1 MCNVVGDY
9 FSNIFAKPDS
19 MNNSEVEA
27 SPRLVT
33 EAQNEKL
40 TEEVTFEEFT
50 LAVNQMHPD
59 KASGPDGLNPAFY
72 QSFWKIMGKEVF
84 ECCKKWLR
92 GDPFPADL
100 NSTNVVLIPK
110 KDNAATMRDFRP
122 IALCNVL
129 YKIMAK
135 VLANRLKEILPG
147 IIAENQSAFVAGR
160 NITDNFLV
168 AFEVIHHM
176 RNKKRGQ
183 DGEIALKLDVSKA
196 YDRVD
201 WSYLHQR
208 MVAMGFCEGWIKWMM
223 RCVTTVG
230 YEFCF
235 NGMTVGP
242 IVPGRGL
249 RQGDPLSP
257 YLFLF
262 CVEGLSI
269 ALDNTAARGEIH
281 GCRISTSA
289 PEITHLLFADDSFL
303 FFKAE
308 VSEVLKIK
316 SILEEYAVKSGQS
329 INFQKSGIFY
339 SSNVRREKQVEFSE
353 ILGVSNDIS
362 SSNYLGLPA
371 LIGRSKK
378 RMFGFLKEKVS
389 RKLQA
394 WCAKPISRAGK
405 TVLLKN
411 AAQSIPSYCM
421 TCFLLPISLC
431 QEIER
436 LFNEYW
442 WKSGNGQRRGVHWHS
457 WESMSMSKG
466 KGGLGFRSLYGF
478 NIALLG
484 KQVWRCMSRPNLLVS
499 RVLKARYFSDSS
511 LLHAVKGNNSS
522 TVWGGIW
529 QVKEL
534 LKGGYRWVVGNGSDI
549 IATKDHWLR
558 DKNNFCVE
566 DFHGYAGRSECVKSL
581 FIPGTKIWD
590 ERKVKQLFMMVDA
603 KAILATRVPHH
614 EVEDRI
620 VWSSSKDGIY
630 TVKAGYNFWHNRNV
644 DSSAIPQ
651 SNGWH
656 KVWQLTLPHKVKIFI
671 WRFCRN
677 NLPVRV
683 RLQGKGIPVPTSCP
697 MCNVDIENLRHV
709 FFECSFAMSCW
720 QHVNL
725 LYDTNEMDEA
735 NVWLL
740 HKLETASQSE
750 ITQVCMVLYGIWFWR
765 NKQVWEGKTV
775 TGKVAVECC
784 SKMVQD
790 WKEARAK
797 GVTEKRVHQSQ
808 TNCNLRKWTTPAAGE
823 YKVNVDAS
831 WFQGAESFSIGM
843 VIRNHL
849 GSFVEGRTVVLSQ
862 AADALEA
869 EVLGIREALSWVKSM
884 DGRKVTVESDSL
896 VAVNAINGQNKFL
909 LEVGHIID
917 HCRLLLQSLSGVSV
931 KFVRKQA
938 NEVAHGLAKMPCSV
952 NCFIIFTSPPT
963 HLVEICTIDAS

>member
-1 MCNVVGDY
+1 
-9 FSNIFAKPDS
+9 
-19 MNNSEVEA
+19 MNNIEVEA

-33 EAQNEKL
+33 EAHNEKL

-50 LAVNQMHPD
+50 IAVNQMHPD
-59 KASGPDGLNPAFY
+59 KVSGPDGLNPAFY

-92 GDPFPADL
+92 GDPFPVDL

-129 YKIMAK
+129 YKIMVK
-135 VLANRLKEILPG
+135 VLANRLKEVLPG
-147 IIAENQSAFVAGR
+147 IIAENQSAFVDGR
-160 NITDNFLV
+160 NITYNFLV

-183 DGEIALKLDVSKA
+183 DGEITLKLDVSKA

-208 MVAMGFCEGWIKWMM
+208 MVVMGFCEGWIKWMM
-223 RCVTTVG
+223 RCVTTVV

-242 IVPGRGL
+242 IIPGRGL

-269 ALDNTAARGEIH
+269 ALDNTAARGKIH

-289 PEITHLLFADDSFL
+289 PEITHLLFADDIFL

-339 SSNVRREKQVEFSE
+339 SSNIRRDKQVEFSE

-378 RMFGFLKEKVS
+378 RVFGFLKEK
-389 RKLQA
+389 
-394 WCAKPISRAGK
+394 
-405 TVLLKN
+405 
-411 AAQSIPSYCM
+411 
-421 TCFLLPISLC
+421 
-431 QEIER
+431 EIER

-478 NIALLG
+478 NVALLG
-484 KQVWRCMSRPNLLVS
+484 KQVWRCMSCPNLLVS

-522 TVWGGIW
+522 TVWG
-529 QVKEL
+529 E
-534 LKGGYRWVVGNGSDI
+534 Y
-549 IATKDHWLR
+549 
-558 DKNNFCVE
+558 
-566 DFHGYAGRSECVKSL
+566 GRSECVKSL

-603 KAILATRVPHH
+603 KAILATRVPQH

-630 TVKAGYNFWHNRNV
+630 TVK
-644 DSSAIPQ
+644 
-651 SNGWH
+651 
-656 KVWQLTLPHKVKIFI
+656 
-671 WRFCRN
+671 
-677 NLPVRV
+677 
-683 RLQGKGIPVPTSCP
+683 
-697 MCNVDIENLRHV
+697 
-709 FFECSFAMSCW
+709 
-720 QHVNL
+720 
-725 LYDTNEMDEA
+725 
-735 NVWLL
+735 
-740 HKLETASQSE
+740 
-750 ITQVCMVLYGIWFWR
+750 
-765 NKQVWEGKTV
+765 
-775 TGKVAVECC
+775 
-784 SKMVQD
+784 
-790 WKEARAK
+790 
-797 GVTEKRVHQSQ
+797 
-808 TNCNLRKWTTPAAGE
+808 
-823 YKVNVDAS
+823 
-831 WFQGAESFSIGM
+831 
-843 VIRNHL
+843 
-849 GSFVEGRTVVLSQ
+849 
-862 AADALEA
+862 
-869 EVLGIREALSWVKSM
+869 
-884 DGRKVTVESDSL
+884 
-896 VAVNAINGQNKFL
+896 
-909 LEVGHIID
+909 
-917 HCRLLLQSLSGVSV
+917 SG
-931 KFVRKQA
+931 
-938 NEVAHGLAKMPCSV
+938 
-952 NCFIIFTSPPT
+952 
-963 HLVEICTIDAS
+963 